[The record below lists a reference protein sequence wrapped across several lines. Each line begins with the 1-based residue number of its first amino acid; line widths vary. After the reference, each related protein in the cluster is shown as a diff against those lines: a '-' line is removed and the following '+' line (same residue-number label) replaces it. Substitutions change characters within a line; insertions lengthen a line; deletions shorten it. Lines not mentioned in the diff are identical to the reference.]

1 MNISDR
7 LKGQMKIRKISVP
20 GLSEKTGIS
29 ENTIK
34 NYLYR
39 GQEPRAEAMLAIANA
54 LDISAAYLRGESDD
68 PTRPIWESSSTL
80 DELKKIDVSLLPGL
94 LESYQQASPETQFY
108 VRGALAYIANALHV
122 EDAEFQRRTTHL
134 LEHFCN
140 IAYDFSRNYQ
150 QEARRGEE
158 GQKIDFAK
166 AYNFYMKLLS
176 ADLVD
181 TQQYYFPS
189 SPDPRRRDDG
199 TSDERGF

>member
-1 MNISDR
+1 MNISNR
-7 LKGQMKIRKISVP
+7 LREQMKVRKISVP
-20 GLSEKTGIS
+20 GLSARTGIS

-39 GQEPRAEAMLAIANA
+39 GQEPRA
-54 LDISAAYLRGESDD
+54 YLRGESDD
-68 PTRPIWESSSTL
+68 PARPLWESPTTP
-80 DELKKIDVSLLPGL
+80 DELKQIDVSLLPGL
-94 LESYQQASPETQFY
+94 LESYQKASPETQFY

-122 EDAEFQRRTTHL
+122 EDAEFQRRATYL

-140 IAYDFSRNYQ
+140 IAYDFVRNYH
-150 QEARRGEE
+150 QETQRSEE

-189 SPDPRRRDDG
+189 SPDPRQRDDG
-199 TSDERGF
+199 TLDERGF